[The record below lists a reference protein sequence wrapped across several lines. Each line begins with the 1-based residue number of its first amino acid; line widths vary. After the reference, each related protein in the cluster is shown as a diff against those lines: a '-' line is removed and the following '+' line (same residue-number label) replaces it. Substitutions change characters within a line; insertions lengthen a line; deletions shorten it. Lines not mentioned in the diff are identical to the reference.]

1 MSRDS
6 NIDYET
12 FCKSRE
18 DRFRDWR
25 NALAHRFR
33 DWRRDALGRF
43 TQRGWLQTEAE
54 VTSCKP
60 ARRRYYFSR
69 YPAPRLDGWAVA
81 FSYVVDGKTYDG
93 LLLSK
98 EEVKEHGRFIIRYNP
113 HCPVENNTL
122 ETKLDLIDGFVIG
135 AYDIFLVLFLLS
147 LVVVGFFLK
156 R

>member
-6 NIDYET
+6 DIDYET
-12 FCKSRE
+12 FKSRQ
-18 DRFRDWR
+18 DRFKDWRNTLAHGFRDWR
-25 NALAHRFR
+25 K
-33 DWRRDALGRF
+33 DALGRF
-43 TQRGWLQTEAE
+43 TQRGWLQAEAE

-69 YPAPRLDGWAVA
+69 YSIPPRLDGWAVA
-81 FSYVVDGKTYDG
+81 FTYVVEGKTYDG

-98 EEVKEHGRFIIRYNP
+98 EEVEKHSRFMIRYNP

-135 AYDIFLVLFLLS
+135 AYDVFLVLILLS
-147 LVVVGFFLK
+147 LVLVGFFLK
-156 R
+156 H